1 MPTSIDTGEL
11 RRLLTGGVQLM
22 DVLPPKTYQQE
33 HLPGAINV
41 PLADIATAADRLDR
55 SRAVA
60 VYCYDYQ

>member
-55 SRAVA
+55 NRAVA